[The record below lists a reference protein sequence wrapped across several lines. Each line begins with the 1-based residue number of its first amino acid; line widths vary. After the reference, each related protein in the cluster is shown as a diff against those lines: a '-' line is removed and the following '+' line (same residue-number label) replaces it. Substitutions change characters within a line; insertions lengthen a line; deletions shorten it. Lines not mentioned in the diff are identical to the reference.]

1 MYRTTAVDTTISLCT
16 GTTYDNTSV
25 VESGAE
31 EPKFY
36 QIAPRSQSRNYQLG
50 PRLLSIYH
58 RLTYRKKIM
67 IAEEVFVIYYLPYI
81 FNPITE
87 VKKGNFKRYIL

>member
-1 MYRTTAVDTTISLCT
+1 MPKSIKLPPGA
-16 GTTYDNTSV
+16 
-25 VESGAE
+25 GAE
-31 EPKFY
+31 
-36 QIAPRSQSRNYQLG
+36 ITNWGL
-50 PRLLSIYH
+50 RLLSIYH

-87 VKKGNFKRYIL
+87 VKKGNFQGTSYKTISIRT